1 MLQTV
6 VQSISPYQNI
16 LMNYFFGAEIDE
28 IDSPLKS
35 PNPRKARFRGLGTN
49 SKTVSFRAVFHR
61 IGLISKSDHFGWPVI
76 NQWDC

>member
-35 PNPRKARFRGLGTN
+35 PNPRTFFLRGFFQQTLENAVRDEVIKKRSKGKA
-49 SKTVSFRAVFHR
+49 
-61 IGLISKSDHFGWPVI
+61 D
-76 NQWDC
+76 